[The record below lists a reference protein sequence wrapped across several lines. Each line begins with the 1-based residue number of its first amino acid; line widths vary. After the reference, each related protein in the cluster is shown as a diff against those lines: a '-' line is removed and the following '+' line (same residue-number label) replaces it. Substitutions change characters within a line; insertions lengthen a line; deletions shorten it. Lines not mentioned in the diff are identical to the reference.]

1 MPSEFWN
8 ASEVTRAKIGAV
20 DDSGDAQTVKVEGY
34 RAETFT
40 EVRRS
45 QPHGF
50 SSNPPDGSV
59 GEFLRLGS
67 SDRLVM
73 IGAETPSRPKD
84 LPRGASAIYNA
95 FNIVWKFLAAKVD
108 LDHGGKNHHARN
120 AARYKV
126 EASDWIQFD
135 GKAVYLGKPPYYP
148 VMTTNGPSK
157 HVFAGIDPEAEAS
170 PVGSIG

>member
-1 MPSEFWN
+1 MPGEFWS

-34 RAETFT
+34 KAESFS

-50 SSNPPDGSV
+50 SSNPPDGAV

-73 IGAETPSRPKD
+73 IGAETAARPKD

-95 FNIVWKFLAAKVD
+95 FGIVWKLLTGKAD
-108 LDHGGKNHHARN
+108 LDHGGKNLHVRN
-120 AARYKV
+120 AARAKIEV
-126 EASDWIQFD
+126 SDWLQID
-135 GKAVYLGKPPYYP
+135 GDAVYLGKPPYFK
-148 VMTTNGPSK
+148 VMTEGGLSQ
-157 HVFAGIDPEAEAS
+157 HVYAGINPSAPDAPS
-170 PVGSIG
+170 GSV